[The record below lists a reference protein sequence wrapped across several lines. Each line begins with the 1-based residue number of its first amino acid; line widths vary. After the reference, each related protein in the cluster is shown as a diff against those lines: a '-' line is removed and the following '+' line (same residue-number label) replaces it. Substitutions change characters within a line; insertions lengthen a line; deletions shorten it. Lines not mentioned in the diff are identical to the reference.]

1 MDKRSAGRRRA
12 AWCGFGAVAAL
23 AAAQAR
29 AGELHLLN
37 YGAPPVLG
45 IQGNR
50 HAEVGRFGVSEDG
63 RRVAFETA
71 SNNLAAGDSNEFT
84 DIYVTDAQTGAL
96 TRVSRRPDGGEPTG
110 RSFDAA
116 ISGDGSRVAYQSD
129 ATDIVPGAQSG
140 RGVFLVEVANSQTR
154 RLTPAQLPPA
164 NGTPAQISGIALSQQ
179 GTRAVFIT
187 NSPLVPEDQDELDD
201 LYGWTDGSGALQ
213 LLSVDANG
221 QPLAGVVDDASAALT
236 PDGRYASFSMRT
248 ITGVASEG
256 GVFVRDLEQPLLDCV
271 WGPPL
276 VASMSVTALSA
287 DARHVV
293 FSTYEA
299 IVPGD
304 ANGRSDVYVFD
315 RVTRT
320 VEAVS
325 VAAGGATGNDDSVHA
340 VISGDG
346 RYVVFGSAATDFEP
360 GVSGPHLYRR
370 DRVAGTTTRL
380 TPSAAGAASW
390 MPQPALSRD
399 GHRVVFDSPSDD
411 LVDGDDNRRGDVFA
425 IDAARSVER
434 ISQARGTLQ
443 FAGATTGR
451 HFSVGMGRA
460 FPLGDDGSVAFAS
473 EADNLGPQ
481 RRAGVFRADIAG
493 VAPAEVPLD
502 LQAPSSWPVSLM
514 LAGASTDGSALLVR
528 REPFDLTG
536 GWGPGQL
543 PSEPWD
549 LWRVDAAGQ
558 TRIDTPAAVGIGAR
572 TTQAMLSDD
581 GRFTQFVSYVR
592 PPYVTPPHS
601 RLFLHDAQTGL
612 LTRVDAN
619 DQGVPADTS
628 IQPRSGLSRNGRY
641 SAFVTG
647 ANNLVA
653 NDTDGSVDLFL
664 RDNQTAQLTRLRHPQ
679 TGAPL
684 IVQARSNTEAIT
696 VSDDGLR
703 VAYVDTGGVNGEKQ
717 RLQLLDRTAQ
727 TLVNV
732 CGNGAPGFVRCV
744 EPTLSAD
751 GAVLAFAATQA
762 LLPHDIDELTD
773 VYSYRPALDWL
784 QLESVDAAGASGR
797 GIRMS
802 PQLSASGE
810 SLTFLA
816 IGGGWRTAPQITGDS
831 DWLYKRVA
839 GDAIFYDGYEMP

>member
-1 MDKRSAGRRRA
+1 M
-12 AWCGFGAVAAL
+12 
-23 AAAQAR
+23 
-29 AGELHLLN
+29 
-37 YGAPPVLG
+37 
-45 IQGNR
+45 
-50 HAEVGRFGVSEDG
+50 
-63 RRVAFETA
+63 
-71 SNNLAAGDSNEFT
+71 
-84 DIYVTDAQTGAL
+84 
-96 TRVSRRPDGGEPTG
+96 
-110 RSFDAA
+110 
-116 ISGDGSRVAYQSD
+116 
-129 ATDIVPGAQSG
+129 
-140 RGVFLVEVANSQTR
+140 
-154 RLTPAQLPPA
+154 
-164 NGTPAQISGIALSQQ
+164 
-179 GTRAVFIT
+179 
-187 NSPLVPEDQDELDD
+187 
-201 LYGWTDGSGALQ
+201 
-213 LLSVDANG
+213 
-221 QPLAGVVDDASAALT
+221 
-236 PDGRYASFSMRT
+236 
-248 ITGVASEG
+248 
-256 GVFVRDLEQPLLDCV
+256 
-271 WGPPL
+271 
-276 VASMSVTALSA
+276 
-287 DARHVV
+287 
-293 FSTYEA
+293 
-299 IVPGD
+299 
-304 ANGRSDVYVFD
+304 
-315 RVTRT
+315 
-320 VEAVS
+320 
-325 VAAGGATGNDDSVHA
+325 
-340 VISGDG
+340 
-346 RYVVFGSAATDFEP
+346 
-360 GVSGPHLYRR
+360 
-370 DRVAGTTTRL
+370 
-380 TPSAAGAASW
+380 
-390 MPQPALSRD
+390 
-399 GHRVVFDSPSDD
+399 
-411 LVDGDDNRRGDVFA
+411 
-425 IDAARSVER
+425 
-434 ISQARGTLQ
+434 
-443 FAGATTGR
+443 
-451 HFSVGMGRA
+451 
-460 FPLGDDGSVAFAS
+460 
-473 EADNLGPQ
+473 
-481 RRAGVFRADIAG
+481 
-493 VAPAEVPLD
+493 
-502 LQAPSSWPVSLM
+502 
-514 LAGASTDGSALLVR
+514 
-528 REPFDLTG
+528 
-536 GWGPGQL
+536 
-543 PSEPWD
+543 
-549 LWRVDAAGQ
+549 
-558 TRIDTPAAVGIGAR
+558 
-572 TTQAMLSDD
+572 
-581 GRFTQFVSYVR
+581 
-592 PPYVTPPHS
+592 VTPPHS